1 MVVGLPTLE
10 FPVKTCNTC
19 LTGKQTKSSFPSAS
33 TWRASKQLQLIHSN
47 ICGPIKP
54 PSYSGKRYILSF
66 IDDFS
71 RKTWVYFLHE
81 KSEALA
87 MFKKFKARVEKE
99 VGTDISCLRIDRG
112 GEFLSNE
119 FEEFC
124 YSEGI

>member
-1 MVVGLPTLE
+1 M
-10 FPVKTCNTC
+10 
-19 LTGKQTKSSFPSAS
+19 
-33 TWRASKQLQLIHSN
+33 
-47 ICGPIKP
+47 
-54 PSYSGKRYILSF
+54 SF